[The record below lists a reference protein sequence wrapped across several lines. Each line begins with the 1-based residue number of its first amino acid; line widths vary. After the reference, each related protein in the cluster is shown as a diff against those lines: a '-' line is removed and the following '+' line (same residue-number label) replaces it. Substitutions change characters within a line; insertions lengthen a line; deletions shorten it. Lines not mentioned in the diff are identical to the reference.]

1 VHSFNLILGQISTR
15 RLKRDSK
22 KCIPSDDQ
30 RIYHQF
36 DIIIDIAIIDQMI
49 ADQRNILLDVLE
61 TVTLDVEAN
70 LAKGRALLET
80 TRHGNVQNVS
90 YTATAA

>member
-1 VHSFNLILGQISTR
+1 
-15 RLKRDSK
+15 
-22 KCIPSDDQ
+22 
-30 RIYHQF
+30 
-36 DIIIDIAIIDQMI
+36 MI
-49 ADQRNILLDVLE
+49 ADQRNILLDVPE

-70 LAKGRALLET
+70 LAKGKALLEI